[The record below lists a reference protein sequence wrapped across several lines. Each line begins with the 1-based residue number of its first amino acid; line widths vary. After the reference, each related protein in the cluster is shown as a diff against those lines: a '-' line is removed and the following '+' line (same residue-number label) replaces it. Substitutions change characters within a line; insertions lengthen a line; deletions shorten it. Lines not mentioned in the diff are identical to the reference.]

1 MRREVRAE
9 MGEKVHRCSWCEDGG
24 LLQEYHDTE
33 WGVPVRDDRKQF
45 EFLMMEV
52 MQCGLNWMMMLK
64 KREIFRSCFDGFD
77 YEKIRRYTEDDI
89 QRILAV
95 PGMIRSRRKIEAVI
109 HDAECFHSIAAEF
122 STFSGYI
129 WHFTENRTVLYYGH
143 SSGVIPCR
151 TALSDQIST
160 DLKKRGFKYLGTL
173 TVYAHLQACGIVND
187 HAGTCFRYRAV
198 TAEAGNLTV
207 RKKDT
212 LQSEQND

>member
-1 MRREVRAE
+1 

-129 WHFTENRTVLYYGH
+129 WHFYGKPHCSVLRTFVGRYTVPH
-143 SSGVIPCR
+143 SIIR
-151 TALSDQIST
+151 SDQH
-160 DLKKRGFKYLGTL
+160 R
-173 TVYAHLQACGIVND
+173 
-187 HAGTCFRYRAV
+187 
-198 TAEAGNLTV
+198 
-207 RKKDT
+207 
-212 LQSEQND
+212 SEETGV